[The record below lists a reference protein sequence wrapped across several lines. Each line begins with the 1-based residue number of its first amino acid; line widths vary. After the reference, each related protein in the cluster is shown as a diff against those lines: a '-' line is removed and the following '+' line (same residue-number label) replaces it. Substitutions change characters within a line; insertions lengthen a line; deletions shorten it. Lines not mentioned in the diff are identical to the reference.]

1 MKRPFPVLAF
11 LVSSGA
17 GLAQDARPSP
27 APARPAA
34 PINLHPGA
42 PAASKELIEAL
53 AKQDRS
59 LFDAVFGCKLD
70 VLGGMLTDDFEFFHD
85 KWGQTANSR
94 QQFVDAIA
102 QGCERQKTGGDF
114 KARRELVEDSMTVH
128 VLNKYGAMQM
138 GTHRFYALQAGQPD
152 RLTETGRFI
161 DLWKQEG
168 DVWKLARVI
177 SYDHRLA
184 E

>member
-1 MKRPFPVLAF
+1 MRGILPVVAF
-11 LVSSGA
+11 LSSFGA
-17 GLAQDARPSP
+17 GAAAQSPSP
-27 APARPAA
+27 APSTPAA

-42 PAASKELIEAL
+42 PPPAKELIDAL
-53 AKQDRS
+53 ARQDRV

-70 VLGGMLTDDFEFFHD
+70 VLAGLLTDDFEFFHD

-102 QGCERQKTGGDF
+102 QGCQRQSAGSDF
-114 KARRELVEDSMTVH
+114 KARRELVEGSMTVY
-128 VLNKYGAMQM
+128 VLNRYGAMQM

-161 DLWKQEG
+161 DLWKQDNG
-168 DVWKLARVI
+168 AWKLARVI
-177 SYDHRLA
+177 SYDHRMS